1 MANNSI
7 PAIAKITI
15 KNKEE
20 KAKNDAIK
28 AYEQASKQLFIERDE
43 KQKLEAKIRLMN
55 LQMIKGGE
63 KISIEETPQF
73 KNALEEKKYMLF
85 SKIYH
90 YMKKDFLKII
100 LFME

>member
-1 MANNSI
+1 MELEEKTKL
-7 PAIAKITI
+7 IASNEKILEL

-28 AYEQASKQLFIERDE
+28 AFEQASKQLFIERDE
-43 KQKLEAKIRLMN
+43 KQKLEAKIRLMS

-73 KNALEEKKYMLF
+73 KNALEEKKYMLE
-85 SKIYH
+85 
-90 YMKKDFLKII
+90 KDFEQKL
-100 LFME
+100 